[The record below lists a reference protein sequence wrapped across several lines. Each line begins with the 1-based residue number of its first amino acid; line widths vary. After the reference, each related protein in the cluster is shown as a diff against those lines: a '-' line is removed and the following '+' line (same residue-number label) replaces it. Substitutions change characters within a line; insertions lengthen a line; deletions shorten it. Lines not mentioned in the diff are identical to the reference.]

1 MKTVQKISI
10 IRHFFQDVTKA
21 RLPNQDELNMNGT
34 RTALCRVLLSN
45 GSTTVVQIKE
55 SETIQQLVTRLLDKR
70 GITYSSFE
78 VFTNKQPKVSLTHTD

>member
-1 MKTVQKISI
+1 MN
-10 IRHFFQDVTKA
+10 FFQDITKA
-21 RLPNQDELNMNGT
+21 RLTNQDELNTNGS
-34 RTALCRVLLSN
+34 RTALCKVLLNN

-78 VFTNKQPKVSLTHTD
+78 VFTNKQPKVNIITYRFIIKY